1 MPVLAPADGRV
12 VEVTDDYADNPPGTN
27 SDDANHLVIAID
39 VDRYVSM
46 AHLQQG
52 SVTVAVGDSV
62 HRGSSSPRLGTTATP
77 AHRICTSRSKTL
89 PQVATPTALTPCCSA
104 TSTSPG
110 AVPGRGA
117 TQAISAPATSSDH
130 ADRRVDPGWGL
141 QARLGR
147 TGQKSG
153 NRHLCQFPDLRPL
166 RRPMAGALNGTALR
180 APLAGQRCVT
190 SCAQPPAS
198 GHSAASR
205 RRLITVRSTTL
216 FREPTTCLGL
226 RIGRRRWTGLRR
238 IRRALC
244 VLPDLSWVL
253 GQGCADRGGS
263 VHDAVRGS
271 F

>member
-1 MPVLAPADGRV
+1 MGRQLSPPCSRSSANRGLCSTRRTHTRGRDAPLADYAGFGMPVLAPADGRV
-12 VEVTDDYADNPPGTN
+12 VEVTDHYADNPPGTN
-27 SDDANHLVIAID
+27 SDDANYLVIAID

-62 HRGSSSPRLGTTATP
+62 HLVSSSPRLGTTATP

-147 TGQKSG
+147 TSEIWEPSPVPVPGSQTSTPPHG
-153 NRHLCQFPDLRPL
+153 
-166 RRPMAGALNGTALR
+166 RRP
-180 APLAGQRCVT
+180 QRDRLT
-190 SCAQPPAS
+190 
-198 GHSAASR
+198 HS
-205 RRLITVRSTTL
+205 
-216 FREPTTCLGL
+216 
-226 RIGRRRWTGLRR
+226 
-238 IRRALC
+238 
-244 VLPDLSWVL
+244 
-253 GQGCADRGGS
+253 RG
-263 VHDAVRGS
+263 
-271 F
+271 